1 MILSSRGIIKLLL
14 KDKYSSNIINNYVDS
29 NGWVH
34 GHCEGIN
41 EQRTSINMM
50 IIALQMGYK
59 IDIVTRDGNTFEC
72 VHPNEVKVKLIYNCS
87 VKLTSD
93 SVVKWRVNSSKLPEG
108 LNLTT
113 ENGNNLGFRI
123 DSEDKIFI
131 NDSYISDGFIK
142 FNKVNKYKRKIKTV
156 EAYDFSGKP
165 ITIDI
170 DIDVYDIINAFSP
183 MGPALQHALKKVL
196 CAGQRGHKDRL
207 QDLKDII
214 ASVQREIELEEGK

>member
-1 MILSSRGIIKLLL
+1 MMKLSHQGFIELLL
-14 KDKYSSNIINNYVDS
+14 KDNYSSDVINKYVGSD
-29 NGWVH
+29 GWVY
-34 GHCEGIN
+34 GHNEGIC
-41 EQRTSINMM
+41 EQRTSLDMM
-50 IIALQMGYK
+50 ITVLGRGYK
-59 IDIVTRDGNTFEC
+59 IDIITKDGNKFEC

-87 VKLTSD
+87 VKLTSN
-93 SVVKWRVNSSKLPEG
+93 SVVKWRADISKLPEG

-113 ENGNNLGFRI
+113 EDGTLSCRI
-123 DSEDKIFI
+123 DGKGEVHI
-131 NDSYISDGFIK
+131 NNAYITDN
-142 FNKVNKYKRKIKTV
+142 FNKTNKYKRKIKTV

>member
-1 MILSSRGIIKLLL
+1 MNKNYRGVLIEIFGEGSVDKNCQGGWINIHSHSTMKQDESTKMMVEVLKRGYTLDIIT
-14 KDKYSSNIINNYVDS
+14 KDGKRF
-29 NGWVH
+29 
-34 GHCEGIN
+34 EGVTPA
-41 EQRTSINMM
+41 E
-50 IIALQMGYK
+50 AK
-59 IDIVTRDGNTFEC
+59 IKIC
-72 VHPNEVKVKLIYNCS
+72 YNCS
-87 VKLTSD
+87 VTAPDNGIITWRPHISD
-93 SVVKWRVNSSKLPEG
+93 FRAKG

-113 ENGNNLGFRI
+113 EDANSLGWRI
-123 DSEDKIFI
+123 DIEESKLFVSNAYI
-131 NDSYISDGFIK
+131 NDS
-142 FNKVNKYKRKIKTV
+142 FNKINKINKINKYKRKIKTV

-170 DIDVYDIINAFSP
+170 DVDVYDIINAFSP